1 MDYLQNA
8 SELPYELPDF
18 AAIDL
23 ADLVPAFRTALV
35 DHAAQIAAIANN
47 PEAPTWENTAEA
59 WEESGRMLQRVLAIV
74 FNYTGANATDQVRAI
89 EATISPELARHF
101 SEIWLNR
108 ALWERICA
116 LPEQP
121 EGSEEEALLRE
132 LKKSFVRGGAELDD
146 SQRTRLRDIDAQL
159 AELTTAFGAQLQTAT
174 EDAAVL
180 LTDEAEVAGLSA
192 AEKEYFAAA
201 AAERGEDG
209 WLIRLGLPSIQPV
222 LESLDNPAARAKV
235 HEASLNR
242 AAGSNEATLL
252 QIVNLRAQRAELLGF
267 ANHAEFVAAAE
278 TAGSLAAV
286 EELLNQVT
294 PAAVANAQGEYKRAL
309 DKMVTSSAEDAEQ
322 GAAEANVAGLTGADW
337 PYWDAQLRAEELDVD
352 EAELKKYFPLEQ
364 VLVDGAFF
372 AAKRLYGIDVR
383 ERPDLAGYAP
393 GVRVWEVTEDTES
406 TEGTEAP
413 VGIGLLL
420 TDMYARPTK
429 RGGAWM
435 NSFVEQSNLLGQAP
449 VVVNVMNIAEPAEG
463 EQALLSL
470 DEVQTVFH
478 EFGHALHGLLS
489 DVRYPTLSG
498 TNVPR
503 DFVEFPSQINENWA
517 LEPAVLRNYAR
528 HVETGEVIGGEFIE
542 AIRVQAKWGQ
552 GMATTEF
559 LAACWLD
566 LAWHKLSAAEAA
578 KLAVAATDGAGT
590 DGAGADDAGT
600 SAAEQVE
607 RFEAEALERAGVDVN
622 GALAPRYRSA
632 YFNHIFAGGYS
643 ADYWSYLWA
652 EVLDA
657 DGFQAFVDT
666 GAAVGE
672 SGQAGE
678 SGAESND
685 ATADLDDDDVRFA
698 GERFR
703 RIILSRGASI
713 DFEDAFWMFR
723 GRQRSVQPLLH
734 RRGLSQG

>member
-1 MDYLQNA
+1 MDYLQNV

-23 ADLVPAFRTALV
+23 AELVPAFRTALV

-47 PEAPTWENTAEA
+47 PETPTWENTAEA
-59 WEESGRMLQRVLAIV
+59 WEESGQMLQRVLAIV
-74 FNYTGANATDQVRAI
+74 FNYTGANATDQVREI

-108 ALWERICA
+108 KLWKRICA

-132 LKKSFVRGGAELDD
+132 LKKSFIRGGAELDD
-146 SQRTRLRDIDAQL
+146 AQRESLRDIDAQL

-180 LTDEAEVAGLSA
+180 LNDEAEVAGLSTA
-192 AEKEYFAAA
+192 DKEYFAKA
-201 AAERGEDG
+201 AAERGEEG

-222 LESLDNPAARAKV
+222 LELLENPAARAKV

-242 AAGSNEATLL
+242 GAGSNEATLL
-252 QIVNLRAQRAELLGF
+252 QIVRLRAQRAELLGF

-278 TAGSLAAV
+278 TAGSLSAV

-294 PAAVANAQGEYKRAL
+294 PAAVANAHGEYKRAL
-309 DKMVTSSAEDAEQ
+309 DKMAVS
-322 GAAEANVAGLTGADW
+322 GAGDTAGLSGADW
-337 PYWDAQLRAEELDVD
+337 PYWDAKLRAEELDVD

-364 VLVDGAFF
+364 VMVDGAFF

-383 ERPDLAGYAP
+383 ERTDLVGYAP
-393 GVRVWEVTEDTES
+393 GVRVWEVTEGEES
-406 TEGTEAP
+406 P

-435 NSFVEQSNLLGQAP
+435 NSFVEQSNLLGKAP

-463 EQALLSL
+463 EQALLTL

-528 HVETGEVIGGEFIE
+528 HVETGEVISGEFVD
-542 AIRVQAKWGQ
+542 AIRAQAKWGQ
-552 GMATTEF
+552 GLATTEF

-566 LAWHKLSAAEAA
+566 LAWHKLSAAEAE
-578 KLAVAATDGAGT
+578 KLAATD
-590 DGAGADDAGT
+590 DA
-600 SAAEQVE
+600 AAQVE
-607 RFEAEALERAGVDVN
+607 SFEAEALERAGVGVN

-672 SGQAGE
+672 S
-678 SGAESND
+678 ND
-685 ATADLDDDDVRFA
+685 ATADLDEDDVRFA

-723 GRQRSVQPLLH
+723 GQQRSVQPLLD

>member
-18 AAIDL
+18 AAVDL
-23 ADLVPAFRTALV
+23 AELVPAFRTALV

-59 WEESGRMLQRVLAIV
+59 WEESGQMLQRVLAIV
-74 FNYTGANATDQVRAI
+74 FNYTGANATDQVREI

-108 ALWERICA
+108 KLWERICD

-132 LKKSFVRGGAELDD
+132 LKKSFIRGGAELDD
-146 SQRTRLRDIDAQL
+146 AQRESLRDIDAQL

-192 AEKEYFAAA
+192 ADKEYFAKAA
-201 AAERGEDG
+201 AKRGEEG

-222 LESLDNPAARAKV
+222 LESLENPAARAKV

-252 QIVNLRAQRAELLGF
+252 QIVRLRAQRAELLGF

-278 TAGSLAAV
+278 TAGSLSAV

-294 PAAVANAQGEYKRAL
+294 PAAVANAHGEYKRAL
-309 DKMVTSSAEDAEQ
+309 DKMAVSGAEGTA
-322 GAAEANVAGLTGADW
+322 GAAGTAELSGADW
-337 PYWDAQLRAEELDVD
+337 PYWDAKLRAEELDVD

-364 VLVDGAFF
+364 VMVDGAFF

-383 ERPDLAGYAP
+383 ERTDLAGYAP
-393 GVRVWEVTEDTES
+393 GVRVWEVTEGEES
-406 TEGTEAP
+406 P

-435 NSFVEQSNLLGQAP
+435 NSFVEQSNLLGKAP

-463 EQALLSL
+463 EQALLTL

-528 HVETGEVIGGEFIE
+528 HVETGEVISGEFVD
-542 AIRVQAKWGQ
+542 AIRAQAKWGQ
-552 GMATTEF
+552 GLATTEF

-566 LAWHKLSAAEAA
+566 LAWHKLSAAEAE
-578 KLAVAATDGAGT
+578 KLAATD
-590 DGAGADDAGT
+590 DA
-600 SAAEQVE
+600 AAQVE
-607 RFEAEALERAGVDVN
+607 SFEAETLERAGVDVN

-672 SGQAGE
+672 S
-678 SGAESND
+678 ND
-685 ATADLDDDDVRFA
+685 AADLDDDDVRFA

-723 GRQRSVQPLLH
+723 GQQRSVQPLLD

>member
-8 SELPYELPDF
+8 SKLPYELPDF
-18 AAIDL
+18 AAINL
-23 ADLVPAFRTALV
+23 AKLVPAFRTALD
-35 DHAAQIAAIANN
+35 DHAAEIAAIADNS
-47 PEAPTWENTAEA
+47 EEPTWENTAEA
-59 WEESGRMLQRVLAIV
+59 WEASGQMLQRVLAIA
-74 FNYTGANATDQVRAI
+74 FNYAGTNATDEVREI

-108 ALWERICA
+108 KLWERLCA
-116 LPEQP
+116 LPTQP

-132 LKKSFVRGGAELDD
+132 LKKRFIRGGAELDD
-146 SQRTRLRDIDAQL
+146 EQRATLRDIDTQL
-159 AELTTAFGAQLQTAT
+159 AELTTSFGAQLQTAT
-174 EDAAVL
+174 ESAAVL

-192 AEKEYFAAA
+192 ADKEYFAKA
-201 AAERGEDG
+201 AAERGEEG
-209 WLIRLGLPSIQPV
+209 WLIRLGLPSVQPV

-242 AAGSNEATLL
+242 AAGGGNEETLL
-252 QIVNLRAQRAELLGF
+252 QIVRLRAQRAELLGF

-294 PAAVANAQGEYKRAL
+294 PAAVANAQDEFKRAA
-309 DKMVTSSAEDAEQ
+309 DKMAVDTMAISEAE
-322 GAAEANVAGLTGADW
+322 GAAHNANTTGLGGADW
-337 PYWDAQLRAEELDVD
+337 PYWDAKLRAEELAVD

-393 GVRVWEVTEDTES
+393 GVRVWEVTE
-406 TEGTEAP
+406 GTEDTTDTDAP

-449 VVVNVMNIAEPAEG
+449 VVVNVMNIAEPAED
-463 EQALLSL
+463 EQALLTL

-489 DVRYPTLSG
+489 DVRYLTLSG

-528 HVETGEVIGGEFIE
+528 HVDTGEVISDEFVA
-542 AIRVQAKWGQ
+542 AIRAQAKWGQ

-566 LAWHKLSAAEAA
+566 LAWHKLSAAEAE
-578 KLAVAATDGAGT
+578 KLAAC
-590 DGAGADDAGT
+590 DDA
-600 SAAEQVE
+600 SAQIES
-607 RFEAEALERAGVDVN
+607 FEAEALENAGVDVN
-622 GALAPRYRSA
+622 GALAPRYRST

-657 DGFQAFVDT
+657 DGFQAFIDT

-672 SGQAGE
+672 SHAGDN
-678 SGAESND
+678 GAGDAD
-685 ATADLDDDDVRFA
+685 ATTDLDADDVRFA

-723 GRQRSVQPLLH
+723 GQQRSVQPLLQ

>member
-174 EDAAVL
+174 ESAAVL

-294 PAAVANAQGEYKRAL
+294 PAAVANAQGEYK
-309 DKMVTSSAEDAEQ
+309 
-322 GAAEANVAGLTGADW
+322 
-337 PYWDAQLRAEELDVD
+337 
-352 EAELKKYFPLEQ
+352 
-364 VLVDGAFF
+364 
-372 AAKRLYGIDVR
+372 
-383 ERPDLAGYAP
+383 
-393 GVRVWEVTEDTES
+393 
-406 TEGTEAP
+406 
-413 VGIGLLL
+413 
-420 TDMYARPTK
+420 
-429 RGGAWM
+429 
-435 NSFVEQSNLLGQAP
+435 
-449 VVVNVMNIAEPAEG
+449 
-463 EQALLSL
+463 LSL
-470 DEVQTVFH
+470 
-478 EFGHALHGLLS
+478 
-489 DVRYPTLSG
+489 
-498 TNVPR
+498 
-503 DFVEFPSQINENWA
+503 I
-517 LEPAVLRNYAR
+517 
-528 HVETGEVIGGEFIE
+528 
-542 AIRVQAKWGQ
+542 
-552 GMATTEF
+552 
-559 LAACWLD
+559 
-566 LAWHKLSAAEAA
+566 
-578 KLAVAATDGAGT
+578 
-590 DGAGADDAGT
+590 
-600 SAAEQVE
+600 
-607 RFEAEALERAGVDVN
+607 
-622 GALAPRYRSA
+622 
-632 YFNHIFAGGYS
+632 HI
-643 ADYWSYLWA
+643 
-652 EVLDA
+652 
-657 DGFQAFVDT
+657 
-666 GAAVGE
+666 
-672 SGQAGE
+672 
-678 SGAESND
+678 
-685 ATADLDDDDVRFA
+685 
-698 GERFR
+698 
-703 RIILSRGASI
+703 
-713 DFEDAFWMFR
+713 
-723 GRQRSVQPLLH
+723 
-734 RRGLSQG
+734 

>member
-18 AAIDL
+18 AAVDL
-23 ADLVPAFRTALV
+23 AELVPAFRTALV
-35 DHAAQIAAIANN
+35 DHATQIAAIADN
-47 PEAPTWENTAEA
+47 PEPPTWENTAEA
-59 WEESGRMLQRVLAIV
+59 WEESGQMLQRVLAIV
-74 FNYTGANATDQVRAI
+74 FNYAGTNATDEVREI

-108 ALWERICA
+108 KLWERICA

-132 LKKSFVRGGAELDD
+132 LKKSFIRGGAELDD
-146 SQRTRLRDIDAQL
+146 TERENLRDIDAQL

-192 AEKEYFAAA
+192 ADKEYFAKA
-201 AAERGEDG
+201 AAERGEEG

-222 LESLDNPAARAKV
+222 LESLENSVARAKV

-252 QIVNLRAQRAELLGF
+252 QIVRLRAQRAELLGF

-278 TAGSLAAV
+278 TAGSLSAV
-286 EELLNQVT
+286 EELLDQVT
-294 PAAVANAQGEYKRAL
+294 PAAVANAHGEYKRAL
-309 DKMVTSSAEDAEQ
+309 DKMAVSGASSEAGTGDTAGTAGTADTAE
-322 GAAEANVAGLTGADW
+322 LSGADW
-337 PYWDAQLRAEELDVD
+337 PYWDAKLRAEELDVD

-364 VLVDGAFF
+364 VMVDGAFV

-383 ERPDLAGYAP
+383 ERTDLAGYAP
-393 GVRVWEVTEDTES
+393 GVRVWEVTEGADSADGAEDS
-406 TEGTEAP
+406 AP

-435 NSFVEQSNLLGQAP
+435 NSFVEQSNLLGKAP

-463 EQALLSL
+463 EQALLTL

-528 HVETGEVIGGEFIE
+528 HVDTGEVISGEFVD
-542 AIRVQAKWGQ
+542 AIRAQAKWGQ
-552 GMATTEF
+552 GLATTEF

-566 LAWHKLSAAEAA
+566 LAWHKLSAAEAE
-578 KLAVAATDGAGT
+578 KLAATD
-590 DGAGADDAGT
+590 DA
-600 SAAEQVE
+600 AAQVE
-607 RFEAEALERAGVDVN
+607 SFEAEALERAGVDVN

-672 SGQAGE
+672 S
-678 SGAESND
+678 ND
-685 ATADLDDDDVRFA
+685 AADLDDDDVRFA

-723 GRQRSVQPLLH
+723 GQQRSVQPLLD

>member
-23 ADLVPAFRTALV
+23 AELVPAFRTALV

-59 WEESGRMLQRVLAIV
+59 WEESGQMLQRVLAIV
-74 FNYTGANATDQVRAI
+74 FNYTGAHATDQVREI

-108 ALWERICA
+108 TLWQRICA
-116 LPEQP
+116 LPKQT

-132 LKKSFVRGGAELDD
+132 LKKSFIRGGAELDD
-146 SQRTRLRDIDAQL
+146 DQRERLRDIDAQL

-180 LTDEAEVAGLSA
+180 LTDEAEVAGLS
-192 AEKEYFAAA
+192 ESDKEYFAKAA
-201 AAERGEDG
+201 TERGEEG

-235 HEASLNR
+235 HQASLNR
-242 AAGSNEATLL
+242 AADSNAATLL
-252 QIVNLRAQRAELLGF
+252 QIVHLRAQRAELLGF

-294 PAAVANAQGEYKRAL
+294 PAAVANAQGEFKRAL
-309 DKMVTSSAEDAEQ
+309 DKMAVSGAESAADTATAED
-322 GAAEANVAGLTGADW
+322 GAGESALTGADW
-337 PYWDAQLRAEELDVD
+337 PYWDAKLRAEELDVD

-364 VLVDGAFF
+364 VMVDGAFF

-383 ERPDLAGYAP
+383 ERADLAGYAP
-393 GVRVWEVTEDTES
+393 GVRVWEVTEGADA
-406 TEGTEAP
+406 TEGAGAP

-517 LEPAVLRNYAR
+517 LEPAVLNNYAR
-528 HVETGEVIGGEFIE
+528 HVETGEVISGEFVD
-542 AIRVQAKWGQ
+542 AIRAQAKWGQ

-566 LAWHKLSAAEAA
+566 LAWHKLSAAEAE
-578 KLAVAATDGAGT
+578 KLLDAATE
-590 DGAGADDAGT
+590 DAVV
-600 SAAEQVE
+600 QVE
-607 RFEAEALERAGVDVN
+607 AFEAEALERAGVDVN

-672 SGQAGE
+672 SIT
-678 SGAESND
+678 ESND
-685 ATADLDDDDVRFA
+685 ATPVLDDDDVRFA

-723 GRQRSVQPLLH
+723 GQQRSVQPLLH

>member
-23 ADLVPAFRTALV
+23 AELVPAFRTALV

-47 PEAPTWENTAEA
+47 PETPTWENTAEA
-59 WEESGRMLQRVLAIV
+59 WEESGQMLQRVLAIV
-74 FNYTGANATDQVRAI
+74 FNYTGANATDQVREI

-108 ALWERICA
+108 KLWERICA

-132 LKKSFVRGGAELDD
+132 LKKSFIRGGAELDD
-146 SQRTRLRDIDAQL
+146 AQRESLRDIDAQL

-192 AEKEYFAAA
+192 ADKEYFAKA
-201 AAERGEDG
+201 AAERGEEG

-222 LESLDNPAARAKV
+222 LESLENPAARAKV

-252 QIVNLRAQRAELLGF
+252 QIVRLRAQRAELLGF

-278 TAGSLAAV
+278 TAGSLSAV

-294 PAAVANAQGEYKRAL
+294 PAAVANAHGEYKRAL
-309 DKMVTSSAEDAEQ
+309 DKMAVS
-322 GAAEANVAGLTGADW
+322 GAGGTAGTVDTAGLSGADW
-337 PYWDAQLRAEELDVD
+337 PYWDAKLRAEELDVD

-364 VLVDGAFF
+364 VMVDGAFF
-372 AAKRLYGIDVR
+372 AAKRLYDIDVR
-383 ERPDLAGYAP
+383 ERTDLAGYAP
-393 GVRVWEVTEDTES
+393 GVRVWEVTEGADSADGAEDS
-406 TEGTEAP
+406 AP

-435 NSFVEQSNLLGQAP
+435 NSFVEQSNLLGKAP

-463 EQALLSL
+463 EQALLTL

-528 HVETGEVIGGEFIE
+528 HVETGEVISGEFVD
-542 AIRVQAKWGQ
+542 AIRAQAKWGQ
-552 GMATTEF
+552 GLATTEF

-566 LAWHKLSAAEAA
+566 LAWHKLSAAEAE
-578 KLAVAATDGAGT
+578 KLAATD
-590 DGAGADDAGT
+590 DA
-600 SAAEQVE
+600 AAQVE
-607 RFEAEALERAGVDVN
+607 SFEAEALERAGVDVN

-632 YFNHIFAGGYS
+632 YFKHIFAGGYS

-672 SGQAGE
+672 S
-678 SGAESND
+678 ND
-685 ATADLDDDDVRFA
+685 AADLDDDDVRFA

-723 GRQRSVQPLLH
+723 GQQRSVQPLLD

>member
-23 ADLVPAFRTALV
+23 AELVPAFRTALV

-59 WEESGRMLQRVLAIV
+59 WEESGQMLQRVLAIV
-74 FNYTGANATDQVRAI
+74 FNYTGAHATDQVREI

-108 ALWERICA
+108 TLWQRICA
-116 LPEQP
+116 LPEQT

-132 LKKSFVRGGAELDD
+132 LKKSFIRGGAELDD
-146 SQRTRLRDIDAQL
+146 DQRERLRDIDAQL

-180 LTDEAEVAGLSA
+180 LTDEAEVAGLS
-192 AEKEYFAAA
+192 ESDKEYFAKAA
-201 AAERGEDG
+201 TERGEEG

-235 HEASLNR
+235 HQASLNR
-242 AAGSNEATLL
+242 AADSNAATLL
-252 QIVNLRAQRAELLGF
+252 QIVHLRAQRAELLGF

-294 PAAVANAQGEYKRAL
+294 PAAVANAQGEFKRAL
-309 DKMVTSSAEDAEQ
+309 DKMAVSGAESAADTATAED
-322 GAAEANVAGLTGADW
+322 GAGESALTGADW
-337 PYWDAQLRAEELDVD
+337 PYWDAKLRAEELDVD

-364 VLVDGAFF
+364 VMVDGAFF

-383 ERPDLAGYAP
+383 ERTDLAGYAP
-393 GVRVWEVTEDTES
+393 GVRVWEVTEGADA
-406 TEGTEAP
+406 TEGAGAP
-413 VGIGLLL
+413 IGIGLLL

-517 LEPAVLRNYAR
+517 LEPAVLNNYAR
-528 HVETGEVIGGEFIE
+528 HVETGEVISGEFVD
-542 AIRVQAKWGQ
+542 AIRAQAKWGQ

-566 LAWHKLSAAEAA
+566 LAWHKLSAAEAE
-578 KLAVAATDGAGT
+578 KLLDAATE
-590 DGAGADDAGT
+590 DAVV
-600 SAAEQVE
+600 QVE
-607 RFEAEALERAGVDVN
+607 AFEAEALERAGVDVN

-672 SGQAGE
+672 FDT
-678 SGAESND
+678 ESND
-685 ATADLDDDDVRFA
+685 ATPVLDDDDVRFA

-723 GRQRSVQPLLH
+723 GQQRSVQPLLH

>member
-23 ADLVPAFRTALV
+23 AELVPAFRTALA

-59 WEESGRMLQRVLAIV
+59 WEESGQMLQRVLAIV
-74 FNYTGANATDQVRAI
+74 FNYTGANATDQVREI

-108 ALWERICA
+108 KLWERICD

-132 LKKSFVRGGAELDD
+132 LKKSFIRGGAELDD
-146 SQRTRLRDIDAQL
+146 AQRESLRDIDAQL

-192 AEKEYFAAA
+192 ADKEYFAKA
-201 AAERGEDG
+201 AAERGEEG

-222 LESLDNPAARAKV
+222 LESLENPAARAKV
-235 HEASLNR
+235 HDASLNR

-252 QIVNLRAQRAELLGF
+252 QIVRLRAQRAELLGF

-286 EELLNQVT
+286 EELLDQVT
-294 PAAVANAQGEYKRAL
+294 PAAVANAHGEYKRAL
-309 DKMVTSSAEDAEQ
+309 DKMAVS
-322 GAAEANVAGLTGADW
+322 GAGGTAGTVDTAGLSGADW
-337 PYWDAQLRAEELDVD
+337 PYWDAKLRAEELDVD

-364 VLVDGAFF
+364 VMVDGAFF

-383 ERPDLAGYAP
+383 ERTDLAGYAP
-393 GVRVWEVTEDTES
+393 GVRVWEVTEGEES
-406 TEGTEAP
+406 P

-435 NSFVEQSNLLGQAP
+435 NSFVEQSNLLGKAP

-463 EQALLSL
+463 EQALLTL

-528 HVETGEVIGGEFIE
+528 HVETGEVISGEFVD
-542 AIRVQAKWGQ
+542 AIRAQAKWGQ
-552 GMATTEF
+552 GLATTEF

-566 LAWHKLSAAEAA
+566 LAWHKLSAAEAE
-578 KLAVAATDGAGT
+578 KLAATD
-590 DGAGADDAGT
+590 DA
-600 SAAEQVE
+600 AAQVE
-607 RFEAEALERAGVDVN
+607 SFEAEALERAGVDVN

-672 SGQAGE
+672 S
-678 SGAESND
+678 ND
-685 ATADLDDDDVRFA
+685 AADLDDDDVRFA

-723 GRQRSVQPLLH
+723 GQQCSVQPLLD

>member
-23 ADLVPAFRTALV
+23 AELVPAFRTALV

-59 WEESGRMLQRVLAIV
+59 WEESGQMLQRVLAIV
-74 FNYTGANATDQVRAI
+74 FNYTGAHATDQVREI

-108 ALWERICA
+108 TLWQRICA
-116 LPEQP
+116 LPEQT

-132 LKKSFVRGGAELDD
+132 LKKSFIRGGAELDD
-146 SQRTRLRDIDAQL
+146 DQRERLRDIDAQL

-174 EDAAVL
+174 EDTAVL
-180 LTDEAEVAGLSA
+180 LTDEAEVAGLS
-192 AEKEYFAAA
+192 ESNKEYFAKAA
-201 AAERGEDG
+201 TERGEEG

-235 HEASLNR
+235 HQASLNR
-242 AAGSNEATLL
+242 AADSNAATLL
-252 QIVNLRAQRAELLGF
+252 QIVHLRAQRAELLGF

-294 PAAVANAQGEYKRAL
+294 PAAVANAQGEFKRAL
-309 DKMVTSSAEDAEQ
+309 DKMAVSGAESAADTATAED
-322 GAAEANVAGLTGADW
+322 GAGESALTGADW
-337 PYWDAQLRAEELDVD
+337 PYWDAKLRAEELDVD

-364 VLVDGAFF
+364 VMVDGAFF

-383 ERPDLAGYAP
+383 ERTDLAGYAP
-393 GVRVWEVTEDTES
+393 GVRVWEVTEGADA
-406 TEGTEAP
+406 TEGAGAP
-413 VGIGLLL
+413 IGIGLLL

-517 LEPAVLRNYAR
+517 LEPAVLNNYAR
-528 HVETGEVIGGEFIE
+528 HVETGEVISGEFVD
-542 AIRVQAKWGQ
+542 AIRAQAKWGQ

-566 LAWHKLSAAEAA
+566 LAWHKLSAAEAE
-578 KLAVAATDGAGT
+578 KLLDAATE
-590 DGAGADDAGT
+590 DAVV
-600 SAAEQVE
+600 QVE
-607 RFEAEALERAGVDVN
+607 AFEAEALERAGVDVN
-622 GALAPRYRSA
+622 GALAPRYRST

-672 SGQAGE
+672 SIT
-678 SGAESND
+678 ESND
-685 ATADLDDDDVRFA
+685 ATPVLDDDDVRFA

-723 GRQRSVQPLLH
+723 GQQRSVQPLLH

>member
-23 ADLVPAFRTALV
+23 AELVPALRTALV

-59 WEESGRMLQRVLAIV
+59 WEESGQMLQRVLAIV
-74 FNYTGANATDQVRAI
+74 FNYTGAHATDQVREI

-108 ALWERICA
+108 TLWQRICA
-116 LPEQP
+116 LPKQT

-132 LKKSFVRGGAELDD
+132 LKKSFIRGGAELDD
-146 SQRTRLRDIDAQL
+146 DQRERLRDIDAQL

-180 LTDEAEVAGLSA
+180 LTDEAEVAGLS
-192 AEKEYFAAA
+192 ESDKEYFAKAA
-201 AAERGEDG
+201 TERGEDG
-209 WLIRLGLPSIQPV
+209 WLIRLSLPSIQPV

-235 HEASLNR
+235 HQASLNR
-242 AAGSNEATLL
+242 AADSNAATLL
-252 QIVNLRAQRAELLGF
+252 QIVHLRAQRAELLGF

-286 EELLNQVT
+286 EELLDQVT
-294 PAAVANAQGEYKRAL
+294 PAAVANAQGEFKRAL
-309 DKMVTSSAEDAEQ
+309 DKMAVSGAESAADTATAEDGE
-322 GAAEANVAGLTGADW
+322 GESTLTGADW
-337 PYWDAQLRAEELDVD
+337 PYWDATLRAEELDVD

-364 VLVDGAFF
+364 VMVDGAFF

-383 ERPDLAGYAP
+383 ERTDLAGYAP
-393 GVRVWEVTEDTES
+393 GVRVWEVTEGTDAS
-406 TEGTEAP
+406 EGANAP

-517 LEPAVLRNYAR
+517 LEPAVLHNYAR
-528 HVETGEVIGGEFIE
+528 HVETGEVISGEFVD
-542 AIRVQAKWGQ
+542 AIRAQAKWGQ

-566 LAWHKLSAAEAA
+566 LAWHKLSATEAE
-578 KLAVAATDGAGT
+578 KLLEAATD
-590 DGAGADDAGT
+590 DAV
-600 SAAEQVE
+600 AQVE
-607 RFEAEALERAGVDVN
+607 AFEAEALERAGVDVN

-672 SGQAGE
+672 SGTN
-678 SGAESND
+678 SND
-685 ATADLDDDDVRFA
+685 ATPVLDDDDVRFA

-713 DFEDAFWMFR
+713 DYEDAFWMFR
-723 GRQRSVQPLLH
+723 GQQRSVQPLLH

>member
-23 ADLVPAFRTALV
+23 AELVPAFRTALA

-59 WEESGRMLQRVLAIV
+59 WEESGQMLQRVLAIV
-74 FNYTGANATDQVRAI
+74 FNYTGANATDQVREI

-108 ALWERICA
+108 KLWERICA

-121 EGSEEEALLRE
+121 EGSEDEALLRE
-132 LKKSFVRGGAELDD
+132 LKKSFIRGGAELDD
-146 SQRTRLRDIDAQL
+146 AQRESLRDIDAQL

-192 AEKEYFAAA
+192 ADKEYFAKAA
-201 AAERGEDG
+201 IERGEEG

-222 LESLDNPAARAKV
+222 LESLENPAARAKV

-252 QIVNLRAQRAELLGF
+252 QIVRLRAQRAELLGF

-278 TAGSLAAV
+278 TAGSLSAV

-294 PAAVANAQGEYKRAL
+294 PAAVANAHGEYKRAL
-309 DKMVTSSAEDAEQ
+309 DKMAVSGAEGTA
-322 GAAEANVAGLTGADW
+322 GAAGTAELSGADW
-337 PYWDAQLRAEELDVD
+337 PYWDAKLRAEELDVD

-364 VLVDGAFF
+364 VMVDGAFF

-383 ERPDLAGYAP
+383 ERTDLAGYAP
-393 GVRVWEVTEDTES
+393 GVRVWEVTEGEES
-406 TEGTEAP
+406 P

-420 TDMYARPTK
+420 TDMYARATK

-435 NSFVEQSNLLGQAP
+435 NSFVEQSNLLGKAP

-463 EQALLSL
+463 EQALLTL

-528 HVETGEVIGGEFIE
+528 HVETGEVISGEFVD
-542 AIRVQAKWGQ
+542 AIRAQAKWGQ
-552 GMATTEF
+552 GLATTEF

-566 LAWHKLSAAEAA
+566 LAWHKLSAAEAE
-578 KLAVAATDGAGT
+578 KLAATD
-590 DGAGADDAGT
+590 DA
-600 SAAEQVE
+600 AAQVE
-607 RFEAEALERAGVDVN
+607 SFEAEALERAGVDVN

-672 SGQAGE
+672 S
-678 SGAESND
+678 ND
-685 ATADLDDDDVRFA
+685 AADLDDDDVRFA

-723 GRQRSVQPLLH
+723 GQQRSVQPLLD

>member
-23 ADLVPAFRTALV
+23 AELVPAFRTALV

-59 WEESGRMLQRVLAIV
+59 WEESGQMLQRVLAIV
-74 FNYTGANATDQVRAI
+74 FNYTGAHATDQVREI

-108 ALWERICA
+108 TLWQRICA
-116 LPEQP
+116 LPEQT

-132 LKKSFVRGGAELDD
+132 LKKSFIRGGAELDD
-146 SQRTRLRDIDAQL
+146 DQRERLRDIDAQL

-180 LTDEAEVAGLSA
+180 LTDEAEVAGLS
-192 AEKEYFAAA
+192 ESNKEYFAKAA
-201 AAERGEDG
+201 TERGEEG

-235 HEASLNR
+235 HQASLNR
-242 AAGSNEATLL
+242 AADSNAATLL
-252 QIVNLRAQRAELLGF
+252 QIVHLRAQRAELLGF

-278 TAGSLAAV
+278 TARSLAAV

-294 PAAVANAQGEYKRAL
+294 PAAVANAQGEFKRAL
-309 DKMVTSSAEDAEQ
+309 DKMAVSGAESAADTATAED
-322 GAAEANVAGLTGADW
+322 GAGESALTGADW
-337 PYWDAQLRAEELDVD
+337 PYWDAKLRAEELDVD

-364 VLVDGAFF
+364 VMVDGAFF

-383 ERPDLAGYAP
+383 ERTDLAGYAP
-393 GVRVWEVTEDTES
+393 GVRVWEVTEGADA
-406 TEGTEAP
+406 TEGAGAP
-413 VGIGLLL
+413 IGIGLLL

-517 LEPAVLRNYAR
+517 LEPAVLNNYAR
-528 HVETGEVIGGEFIE
+528 HVETGEVISGEFVD
-542 AIRVQAKWGQ
+542 AIRAQAKWGQ

-566 LAWHKLSAAEAA
+566 LAWHKLSAAEAE
-578 KLAVAATDGAGT
+578 KLLDAATE
-590 DGAGADDAGT
+590 DAVV
-600 SAAEQVE
+600 QVE
-607 RFEAEALERAGVDVN
+607 AFEAEALERAGVDVN

-672 SGQAGE
+672 SIT
-678 SGAESND
+678 ESND
-685 ATADLDDDDVRFA
+685 ATPVLDDDDVRFA

-723 GRQRSVQPLLH
+723 GQQRSVQPLLH

>member
-23 ADLVPAFRTALV
+23 AELVPAFRTALV

-59 WEESGRMLQRVLAIV
+59 WEESGQMLQRVLAIV
-74 FNYTGANATDQVRAI
+74 FNYTGAHATDQVREI

-108 ALWERICA
+108 TLWQRICA
-116 LPEQP
+116 LPEQT

-132 LKKSFVRGGAELDD
+132 LKKSFIRGGAELDD
-146 SQRTRLRDIDAQL
+146 DQRERLRDIDAQL

-180 LTDEAEVAGLSA
+180 LTDEAEVAGLS
-192 AEKEYFAAA
+192 ESNKEYFAKAA
-201 AAERGEDG
+201 TERGEEG

-235 HEASLNR
+235 HQASLNR
-242 AAGSNEATLL
+242 AADSNAATLL
-252 QIVNLRAQRAELLGF
+252 QIVHLRAQRAELLGF

-294 PAAVANAQGEYKRAL
+294 PAAVANAQGEFKRAL
-309 DKMVTSSAEDAEQ
+309 DKMAVSGAESAADTATAED
-322 GAAEANVAGLTGADW
+322 GAGESALTGADW
-337 PYWDAQLRAEELDVD
+337 PYWDAKLRAEELDVD

-364 VLVDGAFF
+364 VMVDGAFF

-383 ERPDLAGYAP
+383 ERTDLAGYAP
-393 GVRVWEVTEDTES
+393 GVRVWEVTEGADA
-406 TEGTEAP
+406 TEGAGAP
-413 VGIGLLL
+413 IGIGLLL

-517 LEPAVLRNYAR
+517 LEPAVLNNYAR
-528 HVETGEVIGGEFIE
+528 HVETGEVISGEFVD
-542 AIRVQAKWGQ
+542 AIRAQAKWGQ

-566 LAWHKLSAAEAA
+566 LAWHKLSAAEAE
-578 KLAVAATDGAGT
+578 KLLDAATE
-590 DGAGADDAGT
+590 DAVV
-600 SAAEQVE
+600 QVE
-607 RFEAEALERAGVDVN
+607 AFEAEALERAGVDVN

-672 SGQAGE
+672 SGT
-678 SGAESND
+678 ESND
-685 ATADLDDDDVRFA
+685 ATPVLDDDDVRFA

-723 GRQRSVQPLLH
+723 GQQRSVQPLLH

>member
-23 ADLVPAFRTALV
+23 AELVPAFRTALV

-59 WEESGRMLQRVLAIV
+59 WEESGQMLQRVLAIV
-74 FNYTGANATDQVRAI
+74 FNYTGANATDQVREI

-108 ALWERICA
+108 KLWERICD

-132 LKKSFVRGGAELDD
+132 LKKSFIRGGAELDD
-146 SQRTRLRDIDAQL
+146 AQRESLRDIDAQL

-192 AEKEYFAAA
+192 ADKEYFAKAA
-201 AAERGEDG
+201 NERGEEG

-222 LESLDNPAARAKV
+222 LESLENPAARAKV

-252 QIVNLRAQRAELLGF
+252 QIVRLRAQRAELLGF

-286 EELLNQVT
+286 EDLLNQVT
-294 PAAVANAQGEYKRAL
+294 PAAVANAHGEYKRAL
-309 DKMVTSSAEDAEQ
+309 DKMAVSGTEPSAGTES
-322 GAAEANVAGLTGADW
+322 AAGTAGLSGADW

-364 VLVDGAFF
+364 VMVDGAFF

-383 ERPDLAGYAP
+383 ERTDLAGYAP
-393 GVRVWEVTEDTES
+393 GVRVWEVTEGEES
-406 TEGTEAP
+406 P

-435 NSFVEQSNLLGQAP
+435 NSFVEQSNLLGKAP

-463 EQALLSL
+463 EQALLTL

-528 HVETGEVIGGEFIE
+528 HVETGEVISGEFVD
-542 AIRVQAKWGQ
+542 AIRAQAKWGQ
-552 GMATTEF
+552 GLATTEF

-566 LAWHKLSAAEAA
+566 LAWHKLSAAEAEQ
-578 KLAVAATDGAGT
+578 LAATD
-590 DGAGADDAGT
+590 DA
-600 SAAEQVE
+600 AAQVE
-607 RFEAEALERAGVDVN
+607 SFEAEALERAGVDVN

-672 SGQAGE
+672 SGTD
-678 SGAESND
+678 SND
-685 ATADLDDDDVRFA
+685 ATADPDDDDVRFA

-723 GRQRSVQPLLH
+723 GQQRSVQPLLD

>member
-23 ADLVPAFRTALV
+23 AELVPAFRTALV

-47 PEAPTWENTAEA
+47 PETPTWENTAEA
-59 WEESGRMLQRVLAIV
+59 WEESGQMLQRVLAIV
-74 FNYTGANATDQVRAI
+74 FNYTGANATDQVREI

-108 ALWERICA
+108 KLWERICA

-132 LKKSFVRGGAELDD
+132 LKKSFIRGGAELDD
-146 SQRTRLRDIDAQL
+146 AQRENLRDIDAQL

-174 EDAAVL
+174 EGSAVL

-192 AEKEYFAAA
+192 ADREYFAKA
-201 AAERGEDG
+201 AAERGEEG

-222 LESLDNPAARAKV
+222 LESLENPAARAKV

-242 AAGSNEATLL
+242 GADSNEATLL
-252 QIVNLRAQRAELLGF
+252 QIVRLRAQRAELLGF
-267 ANHAEFVAAAE
+267 ANHAEFVAAE
-278 TAGSLAAV
+278 TAGSLAVV

-294 PAAVANAQGEYKRAL
+294 PAAVANAHGEYKRAL
-309 DKMVTSSAEDAEQ
+309 DKMAVSGAGGTESAADT
-322 GAAEANVAGLTGADW
+322 AGLSGADW
-337 PYWDAQLRAEELDVD
+337 PYWDAKLRAEELDVD

-364 VLVDGAFF
+364 VMVDGAFF

-383 ERPDLAGYAP
+383 ERTDLVGYAP
-393 GVRVWEVTEDTES
+393 GVRVWEVTEGEET
-406 TEGTEAP
+406 P

-435 NSFVEQSNLLGQAP
+435 NSFVEQSNLLGKAP

-463 EQALLSL
+463 EQALLTL

-528 HVETGEVIGGEFIE
+528 HVETGEVISGEFVD
-542 AIRVQAKWGQ
+542 AIRAQAKWGQ
-552 GMATTEF
+552 GLATTEF

-566 LAWHKLSAAEAA
+566 LAWHKLSAAEAE
-578 KLAVAATDGAGT
+578 KLAATD
-590 DGAGADDAGT
+590 DA
-600 SAAEQVE
+600 AAQVE
-607 RFEAEALERAGVDVN
+607 SFEAEALERAGVDVN

-672 SGQAGE
+672 S
-678 SGAESND
+678 ND

-723 GRQRSVQPLLH
+723 GQQRSVQPLLD

>member
-23 ADLVPAFRTALV
+23 AELVPAFRTALV

-59 WEESGRMLQRVLAIV
+59 WEESGQMLQRVLAIV
-74 FNYTGANATDQVRAI
+74 FNYTGAHATDQVREI

-108 ALWERICA
+108 TLWQRICA
-116 LPEQP
+116 LPEQT

-132 LKKSFVRGGAELDD
+132 LKKSFIRGGAELDD
-146 SQRTRLRDIDAQL
+146 DQRERLRDIDAQL

-174 EDAAVL
+174 EDTAVL
-180 LTDEAEVAGLSA
+180 LTDEAEVAGLS
-192 AEKEYFAAA
+192 ESNKEYFAKAA
-201 AAERGEDG
+201 TERGEEG

-235 HEASLNR
+235 HQASLNR
-242 AAGSNEATLL
+242 AADSNAATLL
-252 QIVNLRAQRAELLGF
+252 QIVHLRAQRAELLGF

-294 PAAVANAQGEYKRAL
+294 PAAVANAQGEFKRAL
-309 DKMVTSSAEDAEQ
+309 DKMAVSGAESAADTATAED
-322 GAAEANVAGLTGADW
+322 GAGESALTGADW
-337 PYWDAQLRAEELDVD
+337 PYWDAKLRAEELDVD

-364 VLVDGAFF
+364 VMVDGAFF

-383 ERPDLAGYAP
+383 ERTDLAGYAP
-393 GVRVWEVTEDTES
+393 GVRVWEVTEGADA
-406 TEGTEAP
+406 TEGAGAP
-413 VGIGLLL
+413 IGIGLLL

-517 LEPAVLRNYAR
+517 LEPAVLNNYAR
-528 HVETGEVIGGEFIE
+528 HVETGEVISGEFVD
-542 AIRVQAKWGQ
+542 AIRAQAKWGQ

-566 LAWHKLSAAEAA
+566 LAWHKLSAAEAE
-578 KLAVAATDGAGT
+578 KLLDAATE
-590 DGAGADDAGT
+590 DAVV
-600 SAAEQVE
+600 QVE
-607 RFEAEALERAGVDVN
+607 AFEAEALERAGVDVN

-672 SGQAGE
+672 SGT
-678 SGAESND
+678 ESND
-685 ATADLDDDDVRFA
+685 ATPVLDDDDVRFA

-723 GRQRSVQPLLH
+723 GQQRSVQPLLH

>member
-23 ADLVPAFRTALV
+23 AELVPAFRTALV

-59 WEESGRMLQRVLAIV
+59 WEESGQMLQRVLAIV
-74 FNYTGANATDQVRAI
+74 FNYTGAHATDQVREI

-108 ALWERICA
+108 TLWQRICA
-116 LPEQP
+116 LPEQT

-132 LKKSFVRGGAELDD
+132 LKKSFIRGGAELDD
-146 SQRTRLRDIDAQL
+146 DQRERLRDIDAQL

-180 LTDEAEVAGLSA
+180 LTDEAEVAGLS
-192 AEKEYFAAA
+192 ESDKEYFAKAA
-201 AAERGEDG
+201 TERGEEG

-235 HEASLNR
+235 HQASLNR
-242 AAGSNEATLL
+242 AADSNAATLL
-252 QIVNLRAQRAELLGF
+252 QIVHLRAQRAELLGF

-294 PAAVANAQGEYKRAL
+294 PAAVANAQGEFKRAL
-309 DKMVTSSAEDAEQ
+309 DKMAVSGAESAADTATAEDGEGESA
-322 GAAEANVAGLTGADW
+322 LTGADW
-337 PYWDAQLRAEELDVD
+337 PYWDAKLRAEELDVD

-364 VLVDGAFF
+364 VMVDGAFF

-383 ERPDLAGYAP
+383 ERTDLAGYAP
-393 GVRVWEVTEDTES
+393 GVRVWEVTEGADA
-406 TEGTEAP
+406 TEGTDATEGAGAP

-517 LEPAVLRNYAR
+517 LEPAVLHNYAR
-528 HVETGEVIGGEFIE
+528 HVETGEVISGEFVD
-542 AIRVQAKWGQ
+542 AIRAQAKWGQ

-566 LAWHKLSAAEAA
+566 LAWHKLSAVEAE
-578 KLAVAATDGAGT
+578 KLLEADTEDAVA
-590 DGAGADDAGT
+590 
-600 SAAEQVE
+600 QVE
-607 RFEAEALERAGVDVN
+607 AFEAEALERAGVDVN
-622 GALAPRYRSA
+622 GALAPRYRST

-672 SGQAGE
+672 SG
-678 SGAESND
+678 AESND
-685 ATADLDDDDVRFA
+685 ATPVLDDDDVRFA

-723 GRQRSVQPLLH
+723 GQQRSVQPLLH